1 MTQKVAAHKMLQRQ
15 KTKPEEFEHLVSSV
29 LTPIKILGENQKL
42 WQVDYKIYALK
53 LFILVVI
60 IALFN
65 LLCSFNPSTAMAQNN
80 ERSDKVVRTIEQENQ
95 DLCQNSDSNDCELLQ
110 YKYCKMGDSA
120 FPFYRA
126 TNYLFWNDFSKDERL
141 QKFGNDKTKTWI
153 LGDLHVDNFGTFDNS
168 QEDIV
173 FNMNDF
179 DESVIADYQYDVWRM
194 AASIVLVA
202 RNPEMDIFSQNRE
215 KQEQIIDAFTESYL
229 DTIASYHG
237 NDKEIKTNFTL
248 DSLGFNLNELLD
260 QNRVKNNPKKARK
273 KMLEKWTNE
282 EGDKLA
288 NQKKIDEKKL
298 AIIDLDSDLYQEI
311 KKAISDYSKSLAK
324 KFDDKPA
331 HFKVKDIA
339 QRLGAGLGS
348 LGTSRYYVLI
358 EGESTK
364 PSDDR
369 ILDVKRQSKPTAYAF
384 LGSAWQ
390 KEYDRHFSNDAQRQ
404 AIAYRA
410 LIKDA
415 DAYLGWIELS
425 DSVYSIR
432 ERSPFKDSILTTNLN
447 KEKAFT
453 NMAKLWG
460 KILATDHARADK
472 DFDSELI
479 PYSFDKQVDNLT
491 DGHHKEF
498 RALVRQIA
506 FEYADRVQADYEAFE
521 AALKPDKCPE
531 VE

>member
-15 KTKPEEFEHLVSSV
+15 KTNPEEFEHLVSSV

-126 TNYLFWNDFSKDERL
+126 TNYLFWNDFANDERL
-141 QKFGNDKTKTWI
+141 QKFGNEKTKTWI

-168 QEDIV
+168 QGDIV
-173 FNMNDF
+173 FNVNDF

-202 RNPEMDIFSQNRE
+202 RNPEMDLFSQNPK
-215 KQEQIIDAFTESYL
+215 KQAQIIDAFTESYL
-229 DTIASYHG
+229 DKIASYRG
-237 NDKEIKTNFTL
+237 NDKEMKTNFTL
-248 DSLGFNLNELLD
+248 DSIDFKLSKLLE
-260 QNRVKNNPKKARK
+260 KNPAKKTPKEARE
-273 KMLEKWTNE
+273 KMLGKWTNE
-282 EGDKLA
+282 KGDKLA
-288 NQKKIDEKKL
+288 NQDQIDEQKL
-298 AIIDLDSDLYQEI
+298 ARIDSDLYQEI
-311 KKAISDYSKSLAK
+311 EEAILDYSKEN
-324 KFDDKPA
+324 
-331 HFKVKDIA
+331 FKVKDIA
-339 QRLGAGLGS
+339 KRLKAGLGS
-348 LGTSRYYVLI
+348 LGTPRYYVLI
-358 EGESTK
+358 EEKSEKLNG
-364 PSDDR
+364 DR

-404 AIAYRA
+404 AIAIY
-410 LIKDA
+410 
-415 DAYLGWIELS
+415 
-425 DSVYSIR
+425 
-432 ERSPFKDSILTTNLN
+432 
-447 KEKAFT
+447 
-453 NMAKLWG
+453 
-460 KILATDHARADK
+460 
-472 DFDSELI
+472 
-479 PYSFDKQVDNLT
+479 
-491 DGHHKEF
+491 
-498 RALVRQIA
+498 
-506 FEYADRVQADYEAFE
+506 
-521 AALKPDKCPE
+521 
-531 VE
+531 

>member
-1 MTQKVAAHKMLQRQ
+1 
-15 KTKPEEFEHLVSSV
+15 
-29 LTPIKILGENQKL
+29 
-42 WQVDYKIYALK
+42 
-53 LFILVVI
+53 
-60 IALFN
+60 
-65 LLCSFNPSTAMAQNN
+65 
-80 ERSDKVVRTIEQENQ
+80 
-95 DLCQNSDSNDCELLQ
+95 
-110 YKYCKMGDSA
+110 
-120 FPFYRA
+120 
-126 TNYLFWNDFSKDERL
+126 
-141 QKFGNDKTKTWI
+141 
-153 LGDLHVDNFGTFDNS
+153 
-168 QEDIV
+168 
-173 FNMNDF
+173 MNDF

-194 AASIVLVA
+194 AASIILVA

-215 KQEQIIDAFTESYL
+215 KQEQIIDAFSESYL
-229 DTIASYHG
+229 DTIASYRG
-237 NDKEIKTNFTL
+237 NDKEVKTNFTL

-260 QNRVKNNPKKARK
+260 KNRVKNNPKKARK

-404 AIAYRA
+404 AIAYNA

-425 DSVYSIR
+425 DGVYSVR

-472 DFDSELI
+472 DFASDLI
-479 PYSFDKQVDNLT
+479 PYSFDKQVDKLT

-506 FEYADRVQADYEAFE
+506 FEYADRIQADYEAFE